1 MAEPHHREE
10 SPPFFQNVC
19 VLLVA
24 TLKALS
30 LYPSE
35 HPEASKKLTALF
47 DGLEQHLSQHSSL
60 TILFLDG
67 NVVVENTRHP
77 ELSEKL
83 SRFLQMMETLNLQR
97 LMFRQGLSSVEL
109 LRFLQLL
116 LALLKNPT
124 DGELVLAKNQ
134 ERLPHIVAGRLP
146 FDGLPEVSLKEATTA
161 LKAMR
166 ESAQSFS
173 AQLRD
178 VFADARGALPKG
190 KVTMAKNAT
199 AVLFKMTTSGELPL
213 KTLLYH
219 RSADPDACTHA
230 MHVSAIAMALS
241 HYLGVNQAT
250 VGRIG
255 LGALLHDIGL
265 YSDSSEPVST
275 STLVTVNEKKRMRE
289 HPIRGAEMLLASP
302 GMPELVPIIAYEHH
316 LHYKGVGYPEQRKSR
331 DLNLASLVTGIA
343 DAYDNLRRNRPEQ
356 KALSLSD
363 ALNWMENK
371 KGLQFHPLVLNGFRG
386 LVRAQAQE
394 KV

>member
-1 MAEPHHREE
+1 MTESRHREGP
-10 SPPFFQNVC
+10 PPFFQNVC

-35 HPEASKKLTALF
+35 HPESSKKLTALF
-47 DGLEQHLSQHSSL
+47 DLLQQHLTRHPSL

-83 SRFLQMMETLNLQR
+83 SRFLQMMEALKLQR
-97 LMFRQGLSSVEL
+97 LMFRQGLSATEL
-109 LRFLQLL
+109 LSFLQLL

-124 DGELVLAKNQ
+124 DGEFVLAKNQ
-134 ERLPHIVAGRLP
+134 EKLAHIVAGRLP
-146 FDGLPEVSLKEATTA
+146 LDGLPEVSLAEATTA
-161 LKAMR
+161 FKAMR

-178 VFADARGALPKG
+178 VFADVQGALPKG
-190 KVTMAKNAT
+190 KVNLAKNAT

-230 MHVSAIAMALS
+230 MHVSAISMAVS
-241 HYLGVNQAT
+241 QYLGVNQAT

-265 YSDSSEPVST
+265 CSGASEPLST
-275 STLVTVNEKKRMRE
+275 GTLITLSERKRMRE
-289 HPIRGAEMLLASP
+289 HPVRGAEMLLVSP
-302 GMPELVPIIAYEHH
+302 GMPELAPIIAYEHH
-316 LHYKGVGYPEQRKSR
+316 LHYKGGGYPEQRKSR
-331 DLNLASLVTGIA
+331 DLNLASLITGAA
-343 DAYDNLRRNRPEQ
+343 DAYDNLRRDTPEQ

-363 ALNWMENK
+363 ALNSMEKK
-371 KGLQFHPLVLNGFRG
+371 KGQQFHPLVLNGFRA
-386 LVRAQAQE
+386 LVKAQAQE
-394 KV
+394 TR

>member
-10 SPPFFQNVC
+10 APSFFQNVC

-35 HPEASKKLTALF
+35 HPEASKKLAALF
-47 DGLEQHLSQHSSL
+47 KGLDQHLSQHSSL

-67 NVVVENTRHP
+67 NVVVENTRYP

-83 SRFLQMMETLNLQR
+83 SRFLRMMETLNLQR
-97 LMFRQGLSSVEL
+97 LMFRQGVSAGEL
-109 LRFLQLL
+109 LSFLQLL

-124 DGELVLAKNQ
+124 DGELVLVKNQ
-134 ERLPHIVAGRLP
+134 EKLPHIVAGRLP

-178 VFADARGALPKG
+178 VFADLRGALPKE

-199 AVLFKMTTSGELPL
+199 AVLFKMITSGELPL

-219 RSADPDACTHA
+219 RSVDPDACAHA

-241 HYLGVNQAT
+241 QYLGVNQAT
-250 VGRIG
+250 VGKIG
-255 LGALLHDIGL
+255 VGALLHDIGL
-265 YSDSSEPVST
+265 CSDSSEPLST
-275 STLVTVNEKKRMRE
+275 STLVTVNEKKKLRE

-302 GMPELVPIIAYEHH
+302 GIPELAPIIAYEHH
-316 LHYKGVGYPEQRKSR
+316 LHYQGGGYPEERKLR
-331 DLNLASLVTGIA
+331 DLNLASLITGTV
-343 DAYDNLRRNRPEQ
+343 DAYDNLRRNQPEQ

-363 ALNWMENK
+363 ALNWMEKK
-371 KGLQFHPLVLNGFRG
+371 KGVQFHPLVLNGFRG
-386 LVRAQAQE
+386 LVRAQAQA
-394 KV
+394 

>member
-1 MAEPHHREE
+1 MAEPHHKEGP
-10 SPPFFQNVC
+10 PPFFQNVC

-35 HPEASKKLTALF
+35 HPEASKKLTAFF
-47 DGLEQHLSQHSSL
+47 DALEKYLSQHPSL

-67 NVVVENTRHP
+67 TIVVENTRHP

-83 SRFLQMMETLNLQR
+83 SRFLQMTEALNLQR
-97 LMFRQGLSSVEL
+97 LMFRQGLSSAEL

-116 LALLKNPT
+116 RALLKNPT

-146 FDGLPEVSLKEATTA
+146 FDGLPQASLKEATTA
-161 LKAMR
+161 FQAMR

-173 AQLRD
+173 AQLKD
-178 VFADARGALPKG
+178 VFADVQGALAKN
-190 KVTMAKNAT
+190 KVNMAKNAT
-199 AVLFKMTTSGELPL
+199 AVLFKMITSGELPL

-219 RSADPDACTHA
+219 RSADPDACAHA
-230 MHVSAIAMALS
+230 MHVCAIAMTLS
-241 HYLGVNQAT
+241 HYLGVNQAA
-250 VGRIG
+250 VGKIG

-265 YSDSSEPVST
+265 YSDSSEQLST
-275 STLVTVNEKKRMRE
+275 STLITLNEKKRLRE
-289 HPIRGAEMLLASP
+289 HPVRGAEMLLASP
-302 GMPELVPIIAYEHH
+302 GMPELAPIIAYEHH
-316 LHYKGVGYPEQRKSR
+316 LHYKGGGYPEQRRSR
-331 DLNLASLVTGIA
+331 DLNLASLIAGVA
-343 DAYDNLRRNRPEQ
+343 DAYDNLRRNRPGE
-356 KALSLSD
+356 KALSLSE

-386 LVRAQAQE
+386 LVRAQVQDKA
-394 KV
+394 